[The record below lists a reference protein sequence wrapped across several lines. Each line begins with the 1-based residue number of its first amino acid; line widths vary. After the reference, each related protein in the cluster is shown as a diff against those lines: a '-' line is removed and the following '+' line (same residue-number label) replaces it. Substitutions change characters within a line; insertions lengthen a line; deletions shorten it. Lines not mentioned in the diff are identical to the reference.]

1 MENFKTWDLTYKAKL
16 VSTGHLNVALLNQA
30 IAKALRD
37 EAGSI
42 GFLIGEEWTDLT
54 QTNEDKAV

>member
-1 MENFKTWDLTYKAKL
+1 MKTFKTWELSYKATL

-37 EAGSI
+37 EAGSV
-42 GFLIGEEWTDLT
+42 GYLIGEEWTDLN
-54 QTNEDKAV
+54 QINEDKAI